1 MTTRI
6 RKIAKFAKK
15 AVEIFLACSLAF
27 LASCGESRPA
37 TVLYVENDSYN
48 LTPQEYIDLM
58 NSSIE
63 QQDANYPTIP
73 DWDEDSASLEI
84 GSWFNRLSI
93 EENDDG
99 KITRISY
106 HWEVKNQEQT
116 DAAYF
121 MAGLTIGMAVGPENI
136 QTVYDALDMTKTGV
150 SSYINECDN
159 NGSNFYFMSYG
170 YGRYNDLHISPVEP
184 NAEEVPVESET

>member
-1 MTTRI
+1 MKKGITFI
-6 RKIAKFAKK
+6 IVFALILLSGCEKNK
-15 AVEIFLACSLAF
+15 
-27 LASCGESRPA
+27 PA

-58 NSSIE
+58 NSSIK

-73 DWDEDSASLEI
+73 DWDEESTLLEI
-84 GSWFNRLSI
+84 DKWFTTLDMKTNG
-93 EENDDG
+93 NG

-116 DAAYF
+116 DAANF

-159 NGSNFYFMSYG
+159 NGSHFYFMSYG
-170 YGRYNDLHISPVEP
+170 YGKYNDLYISLAEP
-184 NAEEVPVESET
+184 NAEDVPSESETEP